1 MVERSNMMLE
11 DYLEVVYCIS
21 AANGVARPSQ
31 VVRALGVHKSTVTAA
46 LRSLAEKG
54 WINYRPYQSVTLTTE
69 GRRQGSR
76 LAARRAVISGF
87 LQTLLGVAPELAQA
101 NARRMMHA
109 LDEQVLERIVCFL
122 AFAREHPERCGGW
135 LNELECFARDEFS
148 PECCE
153 QLIRQYAAVAGGET
167 DGGVESLD

>member
-1 MVERSNMMLE
+1 MAEHQNMVLE
-11 DYLEVVYCIS
+11 DYLEAIYCIG
-21 AANGVARPSQ
+21 AEAGMVRPSQ

-54 WINYRPYQSVTLTTE
+54 WINYRPYQSVTLTAE
-69 GRRQGSR
+69 GKRQGSR
-76 LAARRAVISGF
+76 LAARRAVIGGF
-87 LQTLLGVAPELAQA
+87 LQKVLGVEPELAQA

-135 LNELECFARDEFS
+135 LRELECFARDEFS

-153 QLIRQYAAVAGGET
+153 EWIRQYAAVDGIVT
-167 DGGVESLD
+167 DGGPNETH